1 MSELLEIRDF
11 LATHPP
17 FDALPRAVLDQ
28 LPRQATVRY
37 FRRGSVVVNAGS
49 RLHRMFVVR
58 SGAIEVRDA
67 TGELVERADTGT
79 CFGQS
84 SIMEDRPS
92 RFTFAAIEDTLVLTF
107 PSDVVLELVRQHP
120 VVDDFFAQGRIGQ
133 AVATLRQ
140 SEAGPVLQV
149 LVRDMIG
156 RAPVTISP
164 EVTIQQCAQVME
176 ANRVSAIIV
185 IAEGQLVGIVT
196 DRDLRRV
203 VATGTPV
210 STLVGAIMTRD
221 PHTTTPDRF
230 AFEVLLDLTSK
241 RVHHL
246 PVIDAEGTPIG
257 MVTSG
262 DLMRLE
268 QSSPIYL
275 VGDLSKQNDVAGLA
289 KVMGRMPRL
298 VSRMLDQDASAH
310 DITRVISATTEALWR
325 RLLALAAQRLGPA
338 PVPYCWVALGS
349 LARHEQSVVSDQ
361 DHALILADSFVPDE
375 HDGYFADLA
384 TYVTDGLTECG
395 FPRCAGDVMAT
406 NPKWRQPLATW
417 WGYYRAWLDEPTA
430 DSVLHASIFFD
441 MRPVHGDIALFET
454 LQKAIMVAAPK
465 ATRFLGH
472 LAKHVSDYQVPLGFF
487 RGFVLERAGEHRDTF
502 DIKAGGINGLVDV
515 ARVFALSRGLPQVA
529 TRSRIEGAQAADAL
543 SAETASNILDAYE
556 FLSYLRLRHQGRQLT
571 EGRKP
576 DNRLNPAELS
586 DFEKKHLRDAF
597 GIVSKAQ
604 QALGVAFQ
612 THYIS

>member
-17 FDALPRAVLDQ
+17 FDALPTAVLDL
-28 LPRQATVRY
+28 LPRQAKARY
-37 FRRGSVVVNAGS
+37 FRRGSIVVNAGS
-49 RLHRMFVVR
+49 RVPHMFVVR

-67 TGELVERADTGT
+67 AGELVERADAGT

-84 SIMEDRPS
+84 SIMEDRPC

-107 PSDVVLELVRQHP
+107 PAEVVLDLVKNYP

-140 SEAGPVLQV
+140 SDAGPVLQV

-156 RAPVTISP
+156 REPVTISP
-164 EVTIQQCAQVME
+164 DVTIQHCAQVME
-176 ANRVSAIIV
+176 ANRVSAIMV
-185 IAEGQLVGIVT
+185 IDGGRLTGIVT

-210 STLVGAIMTRD
+210 STPVSGVMTRD

-246 PVIDAEGTPIG
+246 PVLAADGTPIG

-268 QSSPIYL
+268 QASPIYL
-275 VGDLSKQNDVAGLA
+275 VGDLSKQGDVEGLA
-289 KVMGRMPRL
+289 KVMSRVPRL
-298 VSRMLDQDASAH
+298 VARMLDQDASAH

-325 RLLALAAQRLGPA
+325 RLLDLATQRLGPA

-361 DHALILADSFVPDE
+361 DHALILADSFIGSE
-375 HDGYFADLA
+375 HDAYFAELA
-384 TYVTDGLTECG
+384 DYVTSGLVECG
-395 FPRCAGDVMAT
+395 FARCPGEVMAT
-406 NPKWRQPLATW
+406 NPKWRQPLAAW
-417 WGYYRAWLDEPTA
+417 WDYYRTWLDEPTA

-441 MRPVHGDIALFET
+441 MRPVYGEIALFET
-454 LQKAIMVAAPK
+454 LQRAIMAATPK

-487 RGFVLERAGEHRDTF
+487 RGFVLEREGEHRDTF

-515 ARVFALSRGLPQVA
+515 ARVFALSKGLPQVA
-529 TRSRIEGAQAADAL
+529 TRSRIEGAQAAGAL
-543 SAETASNILDAYE
+543 SEETASNILDAYE
-556 FLSYLRLRHQGRQLT
+556 FMSYVRLRHQGRQIA
-571 EGRKP
+571 EGKRP
-576 DNRLNPAELS
+576 NNRLNPDELS
-586 DFEKKHLRDAF
+586 DFEKRHLRDAF

-604 QALGVAFQ
+604 QSLGVSFQ